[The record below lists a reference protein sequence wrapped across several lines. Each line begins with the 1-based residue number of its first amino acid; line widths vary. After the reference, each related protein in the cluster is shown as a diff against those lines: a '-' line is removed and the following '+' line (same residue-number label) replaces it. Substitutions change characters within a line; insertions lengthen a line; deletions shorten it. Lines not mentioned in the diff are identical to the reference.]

1 MCSVTTSLVWISAGR
16 ELLYLCL
23 VKAKTLVK
31 RLQTS
36 VITFSGLQITSN
48 TFTACHLDGLLGVR
62 HACNF
67 KSTSSVQLHR
77 LMDFYVSN
85 SSQNLFVM
93 WTQNSLKLKQNTVCL
108 STGSLTSPPFSLTS
122 FSLDTQLGRSRDWL
136 LARHNRE
143 CFYSC
148 FYTAFPSSNNIL
160 FFFCLSL
167 KEQRILFI
175 LFFFCSWFKSSVIQ

>member
-1 MCSVTTSLVWISAGR
+1 MISVIRQETANN
-16 ELLYLCL
+16 
-23 VKAKTLVK
+23 
-31 RLQTS
+31 S
-36 VITFSGLQITSN
+36 VITSSGLQITSN

-160 FFFCLSL
+160 FFLL
-167 KEQRILFI
+167 VPQGAEDFI
-175 LFFFCSWFKSSVIQ
+175 FFCSWFKSSVIQ